1 MKLPY
6 LALILLA
13 LVAGPALA
21 QSNTRYVTDQLDIDL
36 RSGES
41 TQHRIVAMLRSGTAV
56 TVLEENSSSGWAR
69 VRTAQGQ
76 EGWILSR
83 FLENTPSARDR
94 LARAE
99 QDLAKSNATI
109 SELRE
114 AQRSATGSNAEL
126 NKRLEDLTR
135 TNQGQE
141 QELNHIRRTSASALA
156 LDEENRALTE
166 RLTRLERDHQMLEQ
180 QAESLKDRWARDWF
194 FAGAG
199 VLLLGMLIGLIV
211 PKIRWK
217 RKSAW
222 NRF

>member
-1 MKLPY
+1 MKPLR
-6 LALILLA
+6 LTVILLIFI
-13 LVAGPALA
+13 AGPALA
-21 QSNTRYVTDQLDIDL
+21 QTTRYVTDQLDIDM
-36 RSGES
+36 RSGDS
-41 TQHRIVAMLRSGTAV
+41 NQHRIVAMLRSGTAV
-56 TVLEENSSSGWAR
+56 TVLEDNPTSGWSR

-76 EGWILSR
+76 EGWILTR
-83 FLENTPSARDR
+83 FLDNTPSARDR

-99 QDLAKSNATI
+99 QEVARHNATI

-114 AQRSATGSNAEL
+114 AQRTATGSNSEL
-126 NKRLEDLTR
+126 SKRVDDLTR
-135 TNQGQE
+135 ANQAQE
-141 QELNHIRRTSASALA
+141 QELNRIRRTSASALA
-156 LDEENRALTE
+156 LDDENRALKE

-199 VLLLGMLIGLIV
+199 VLLAGMLIGLIV